1 MNKDFDFKDTLNLL
15 QTGFPMRADLVIREP
30 KRHAEWDEM
39 DLYAKIQEQRK
50 NNPTYILHDGPPYTN
65 GDIHVGTAFNK
76 ILKDILVRYKSLRG
90 FRTPFIPGWD
100 CHGLPIEHKVSRDL
114 EAQKKSLDAAGIR
127 KACAEFSAMHRDRQR
142 AQSKRLSLLADW
154 KNEYETMDPHFEAGI
169 LRTFAGFVEQNYIY
183 RSKKPVYWSIPC
195 KTALAEGEVEYKDV
209 TNSAVW
215 VKFPLKNGK
224 QFGAQYSAFVIIW
237 TTTPWTLPANLAVA
251 LHPELSYVFVENG
264 KESYLVAKD
273 LVEAFVKD
281 VKLEGYS
288 VSNSFLGK
296 TLENE
301 TTTHPFIDRTSPI
314 VFADYVSA
322 DTGTGCV
329 HTAPGHG
336 LDDYFTGQKYKLE
349 TYCPLD
355 DDGCYLNDGQVPAE
369 LVGVSVL
376 VQNGKSAANEKV
388 INILERNGSLLH
400 KSIIHHSY
408 PHCWRSKTP
417 VIFRA
422 MDQWF
427 ISLDNNN
434 LRDKMI
440 QSLSQ
445 VTWTP
450 KSGENRMRGSL
461 EARPDWCITR
471 QRAWGTPM
479 PIFYDADKKAY
490 IDADV
495 IRSLAEKI
503 ELTGTDVWFTQTAEE
518 LLEGIDIPADW
529 KGKKL
534 VPGTDTLDVWID
546 SGSSHIAVLKDSRRK
561 ELGLHWPA
569 DLYLE
574 GSDQHR
580 GWFQSSLWTAMV
592 NEGRPPYKQ
601 VLTHGFIVDEDRQK
615 ISKSG
620 EKPQT
625 SDAYVGRFGADVM
638 RLWVFSEDYQ
648 ADVPLSEGIL
658 NQVTQVYRTI
668 RNTLRFQIGNLYDF
682 DATKNL
688 VPSAELAPIDQW
700 LLAELKAL
708 VAQVTEAYDNFTFHK
723 AYQLLSRFI
732 TVTLS
737 ATYHDIIKDRLY
749 VSAPDWQERRS
760 AQTALYHTLHTVV
773 RLLAPV
779 LPFTADEAY
788 GFAKSNFDAL
798 QDSVHLQEWPDLSAL
813 KISEKIVKDVT
824 EILAFRE
831 IVLQTLEPLRQ
842 NKEIGQSSDAE
853 ICITGSPNDE
863 KFALLKRYDNY
874 LAEYFIVS
882 RVLLELHVQSDSPI
896 SVKASAAGGVRCPR
910 SWKWVPELVACP
922 GYPDV
927 SPRSRKALL
936 DRPSS

>member
-1 MNKDFDFKDTLNLL
+1 MSQDFDFKDTLNLP
-15 QTGFPMRADLVIREP
+15 QTAFPMRADLVIREP
-30 KRHAEWDEM
+30 KRHAQWEEL
-39 DLYAKIQEQRK
+39 DLYTKIQENRK
-50 NNPTYILHDGPPYTN
+50 SCPTFILHDGPPYTN

-76 ILKDILVRYKSLRG
+76 ILKDILIRYKSLRG
-90 FRTPFIPGWD
+90 LRTPFIPGWD

-114 EAQKKSLDAAGIR
+114 EAQKKSLDAPGIR

-142 AQSKRLSLLADW
+142 TQSKRLSLLADW
-154 KNEYETMDPHFEAGI
+154 KNEYQTMDPHFEAGI
-169 LRTFAGFVEQNYIY
+169 LRTFAGFVEQDYIY

-195 KTALAEGEVEYKDV
+195 KTALAEGEVEYKDI
-209 TNSAVW
+209 TSPAVW
-215 VKFPLKNGK
+215 VKFPFKNGK
-224 QFGAQYSAFVIIW
+224 SFGAKHPAFVVIW

-251 LHPELSYVFVENG
+251 LHAELSYVFVEQG
-264 KESYLVAKD
+264 SESYLVAQD
-273 LVEAFVKD
+273 LVESFVKD
-281 VKLEGYS
+281 VGLENYS
-288 VSNSFLGK
+288 TSQPFLGK

-301 TTTHPFIDRTSPI
+301 STEHPFIQRSSPI
-314 VFADYVSA
+314 VLADYVSA

-355 DDGCYLNDGQVPAE
+355 DDGCYLEDGQVPEA
-369 LVGVSVL
+369 LVGTSVL
-376 VQNGKSAANEKV
+376 VQNGRSAANEKV
-388 INILERNGSLLH
+388 IDILQKSGLLLH
-400 KSIIHHSY
+400 KVGIQHSY

-427 ISLDNNN
+427 IALNHNA
-434 LRDKMI
+434 LREKMI
-440 QSLSQ
+440 GSLSG

-461 EARPDWCITR
+461 ESRPDWCITR

-490 IDADV
+490 LDAGV
-495 IRSLAEKI
+495 IRALAQKI
-503 ELTGTDVWFTQTAEE
+503 ETTGTDIWFTQTAEE
-518 LLEGIDIPADW
+518 LLSGIDLPESW
-529 KGKKL
+529 KGKQL
-534 VPGTDTLDVWID
+534 FPGTDTLDVWID
-546 SGSSHIAVLKDSRRK
+546 SGSSHLAVLKDPKRTD
-561 ELGLHWPA
+561 LQWPA

-592 NEGRPPYKQ
+592 NEGKPPYKQ
-601 VLTHGFIVDEDRQK
+601 VLTHGFIVNEDRQK

-625 SDAYVGRFGADVM
+625 SDGYVARFGADVM

-648 ADVPLSEGIL
+648 ADVPLSEAIL

-682 DATKNL
+682 NADNHL
-688 VPSAELAPIDQW
+688 ISGDQLEPLDQW
-700 LLAELKAL
+700 LLSELKIL

-749 VSAPDWQERRS
+749 VSAPQWKERRS
-760 AQTALYHTLHTVV
+760 AQTALYHTLHTITK
-773 RLLAPV
+773 LLAPV

-788 GFAKSNFDAL
+788 CFAKGNSDDL
-798 QDSVHLQEWPDLSAL
+798 DDSIHLQEWPDLSRIQL
-813 KISEKIVKDVT
+813 NEVVVKEVA
-824 EILAFRE
+824 EILEFRE
-831 IVLQTLEPLRQ
+831 TVLQTLEPLRQ
-842 NKEIGQSSDAE
+842 NKQIGQSSDAQ
-853 ICITGSPNDE
+853 ICITGSPSDP

-882 RVLLELHVQSDSPI
+882 RVSIETYAEPDASITLTASP
-896 SVKASAAGGVRCPR
+896 AEGVRCPR
-910 SWKWVPELVACP
+910 SWKWVSELVPCP

-927 SPRSRKALL
+927 SPRCQKALL

>member
-1 MNKDFDFKDTLNLL
+1 
-15 QTGFPMRADLVIREP
+15 
-30 KRHAEWDEM
+30 
-39 DLYAKIQEQRK
+39 
-50 NNPTYILHDGPPYTN
+50 
-65 GDIHVGTAFNK
+65 
-76 ILKDILVRYKSLRG
+76 
-90 FRTPFIPGWD
+90 
-100 CHGLPIEHKVSRDL
+100 
-114 EAQKKSLDAAGIR
+114 
-127 KACAEFSAMHRDRQR
+127 
-142 AQSKRLSLLADW
+142 
-154 KNEYETMDPHFEAGI
+154 
-169 LRTFAGFVEQNYIY
+169 
-183 RSKKPVYWSIPC
+183 
-195 KTALAEGEVEYKDV
+195 
-209 TNSAVW
+209 
-215 VKFPLKNGK
+215 
-224 QFGAQYSAFVIIW
+224 
-237 TTTPWTLPANLAVA
+237 
-251 LHPELSYVFVENG
+251 
-264 KESYLVAKD
+264 
-273 LVEAFVKD
+273 
-281 VKLEGYS
+281 
-288 VSNSFLGK
+288 
-296 TLENE
+296 
-301 TTTHPFIDRTSPI
+301 
-314 VFADYVSA
+314 
-322 DTGTGCV
+322 
-329 HTAPGHG
+329 
-336 LDDYFTGQKYKLE
+336 
-349 TYCPLD
+349 
-355 DDGCYLNDGQVPAE
+355 
-369 LVGVSVL
+369 
-376 VQNGKSAANEKV
+376 
-388 INILERNGSLLH
+388 
-400 KSIIHHSY
+400 
-408 PHCWRSKTP
+408 
-417 VIFRA
+417 
-422 MDQWF
+422 
-427 ISLDNNN
+427 
-434 LRDKMI
+434 
-440 QSLSQ
+440 
-445 VTWTP
+445 
-450 KSGENRMRGSL
+450 
-461 EARPDWCITR
+461 
-471 QRAWGTPM
+471 
-479 PIFYDADKKAY
+479 
-490 IDADV
+490 
-495 IRSLAEKI
+495 
-503 ELTGTDVWFTQTAEE
+503 
-518 LLEGIDIPADW
+518 
-529 KGKKL
+529 
-534 VPGTDTLDVWID
+534 
-546 SGSSHIAVLKDSRRK
+546 
-561 ELGLHWPA
+561 
-569 DLYLE
+569 
-574 GSDQHR
+574 
-580 GWFQSSLWTAMV
+580 
-592 NEGRPPYKQ
+592 
-601 VLTHGFIVDEDRQK
+601 
-615 ISKSG
+615 
-620 EKPQT
+620 
-625 SDAYVGRFGADVM
+625 M